1 MYYVDLG
8 GGGRDHGQGNCGAK
22 KTRLVQKTT
31 QFLYCVKHLFSAK
44 SPVGEETLIWFAN

>member
-44 SPVGEETLIWFAN
+44 YPVREETLIWFTN